1 MLKLGST
8 EINKGYLGG
17 TEIKKGYLGN
27 NLVFDNSIKY
37 YLELGGNVQQDYL
50 YIPQS
55 EKTYTPVLG
64 QNFEF
69 SIDVTLPSI
78 QSSPLGLLGY
88 SQFNAGSNSRWYL
101 HVSSTGNIT
110 FKPSRFVNLTTSA
123 TPYLGQRVVIKGV
136 YIANNGVELYINN
149 NLVASSSST
158 SRPLSPLSTQK
169 FFIGSFGN
177 SSGDNPEA
185 STYLDGKVH
194 GWDINGDKFS
204 LLEGSGFNTLSD
216 NQDVTAYG
224 VTSNTGQLVYW
235 NSNVWTLE

>member
-78 QSSPLGLLGY
+78 QSSSLGLLGY

-101 HVSSTGNIT
+101 NVSSTKELLISFTKASIICGDVVCI
-110 FKPSRFVNLTTSA
+110 KAIMIRPS
-123 TPYLGQRVVIKGV
+123 
-136 YIANNGVELYINN
+136 
-149 NLVASSSST
+149 
-158 SRPLSPLSTQK
+158 
-169 FFIGSFGN
+169 
-177 SSGDNPEA
+177 
-185 STYLDGKVH
+185 
-194 GWDINGDKFS
+194 
-204 LLEGSGFNTLSD
+204 
-216 NQDVTAYG
+216 
-224 VTSNTGQLVYW
+224 
-235 NSNVWTLE
+235 